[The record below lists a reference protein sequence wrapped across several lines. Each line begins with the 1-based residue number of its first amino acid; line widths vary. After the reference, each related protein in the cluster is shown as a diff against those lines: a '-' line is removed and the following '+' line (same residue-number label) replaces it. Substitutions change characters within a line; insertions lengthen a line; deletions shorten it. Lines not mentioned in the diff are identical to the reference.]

1 MATGPYG
8 MTMNEPPNV
17 GSITTYLPDNA
28 PNRGLQ
34 STTSGWG
41 FAKLFM
47 GQELPNGLIDL
58 MNLPGNDAF

>member
-17 GSITTYLPDNA
+17 GTVTTYLADNL

-34 STTSGWG
+34 STTTAWTFVRQLIGT
-41 FAKLFM
+41 
-47 GQELPNGLIDL
+47 ELPNGLIDL
-58 MNLPGNDAF
+58 MSLPGNDAF